1 MTEACLC
8 LVTAPVKSHH
18 IASSL
23 KADHLLC
30 DCESERLACTAVR
43 RDLRTAMETSVGCWS
58 LIDRD
63 VIAVVDGEVQEAG
76 TKILLK
82 LVSVPSDLF
91 VVRSVTC

>member
-1 MTEACLC
+1 
-8 LVTAPVKSHH
+8 
-18 IASSL
+18 
-23 KADHLLC
+23 
-30 DCESERLACTAVR
+30 
-43 RDLRTAMETSVGCWS
+43 METSVGCWS